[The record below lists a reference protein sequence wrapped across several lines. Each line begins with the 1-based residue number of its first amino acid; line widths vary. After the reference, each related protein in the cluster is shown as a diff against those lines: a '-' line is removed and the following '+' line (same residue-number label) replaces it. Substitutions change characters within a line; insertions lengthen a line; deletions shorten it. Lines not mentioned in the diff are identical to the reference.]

1 MIIGLVFDE
10 VLLSVVLCSIVLGV
24 DSLVLRI
31 KGVCV
36 VLRRLGKH
44 VSWVFVSSFVKYVV
58 YLLVGCV
65 GVAGGG

>member
-1 MIIGLVFDE
+1 MKVGTLQMIICLVFDD

-36 VLRRLGKH
+36 VLRRLGKY
-44 VSWVFVSSFVKYVV
+44 VSWVFV
-58 YLLVGCV
+58 
-65 GVAGGG
+65 